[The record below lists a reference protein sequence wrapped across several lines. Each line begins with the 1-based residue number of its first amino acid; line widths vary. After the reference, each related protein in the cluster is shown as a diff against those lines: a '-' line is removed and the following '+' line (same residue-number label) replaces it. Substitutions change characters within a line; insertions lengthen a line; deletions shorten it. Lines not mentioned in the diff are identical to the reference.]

1 MPFRR
6 FAGSGTSCLHRISA
20 LSTLRRELSG
30 PFWVLADMALCVA
43 ALALGAAVGFAHVA
57 VFIAIAA
64 VWSVLRLWRDAAA
77 PGSSARRTLP
87 ILLLVACL
95 LALVVR
101 SGVIELLT
109 QVWAWSGY
117 AAVVPAAIV
126 TGVVLQRVRTT
137 GADVPWRALV
147 VALVGY
153 SFFLRVLY
161 GAQIELIPEE
171 AYYWNYSRHLDIGYL
186 DHPPMVAWLIKLG
199 TLLFRDTEFGV
210 RFGALCCGTVSSF
223 FIYRLTRNVFG
234 EATAL
239 LALAM
244 AQVLPFFFLAG
255 MIMTPDAPL
264 TAAWA
269 ASVYFLERALIAGR
283 RRAWFWAGLSLGL
296 GLLSKYT
303 IAMLGAGT
311 FLFMALDPTS
321 RRWFRR
327 FEPYAAVCIAAAV
340 FAPVVVWNAQHEW
353 ASFAFQTSRRLA
365 EAPRFSLHRLVAAA
379 LVLLTPTGLL
389 AAGVALVGGPPVE
402 STIPLHESAPR
413 ARRFM
418 RLAVL
423 VPLSVFAVFS
433 LRHDVKLDW
442 TGAPW
447 VAALP
452 LMAFGAG
459 PYGTDPMRRWLRS
472 AWPVTLMCLLLFYG
486 AGFYHLVLGIPGL
499 GFTTHTELVPLEW
512 RDFARQID
520 GIAESV
526 GARYGDD
533 LLVVGM
539 DRYAIASERAFYSY
553 DRSKSVAE
561 TSSWHLFG
569 GIGLMY
575 ERWFPVERQ
584 TGRTLLLLGWD
595 PGDLA
600 PVRLQSHVSGALEP
614 MQEGTLVRD
623 GRVVRRYYYR
633 VAHGYR

>member
-1 MPFRR
+1 
-6 FAGSGTSCLHRISA
+6 
-20 LSTLRRELSG
+20 
-30 PFWVLADMALCVA
+30 MALCAA
-43 ALALGAAVGFAHVA
+43 ALALGAPLGFAHVA

-64 VWSVLRLWRDAAA
+64 AWGGLRLWRKAAA
-77 PGSSARRTLP
+77 PGSPGRTLP
-87 ILLLVACL
+87 WLLLAACL

-101 SGVIELLT
+101 SGLIELLT
-109 QVWAWSGY
+109 HDWAWPRD

-126 TGVVLQRVRTT
+126 TAIVLRRVGNT
-137 GADVPWRALV
+137 GAEVHWRALL

-153 SFFLRVLY
+153 AFFLRVLY
-161 GAQIELIPEE
+161 CGQIELLPEE

-186 DHPPMVAWLIKLG
+186 DHPPMVAWLIRIG
-199 TLLFRDTEFGV
+199 ARLFGDTEFGV
-210 RFGALCCGTVSSF
+210 RFGALCCGTASSC
-223 FIYRLTRNVFG
+223 FIYGLTRNVFG
-234 EATAL
+234 ESSAL
-239 LALAM
+239 LALAL

-264 TAAWA
+264 TAAWT

-283 RRAWFWAGLSLGL
+283 RRAWLWAGLSLGL

-311 FLFMALDPTS
+311 FLFMVLEPTS

-327 FEPYAAVCIAAAV
+327 WEPYAAVCIAAAV
-340 FAPVVVWNAQHEW
+340 FAPVLAWNAEHEW

-365 EAPRFSLHRLVAAA
+365 EAPRFSLHRLIAGA

-389 AAGVALVGGPPVE
+389 AAGAALAAPVAGAAHLGD
-402 STIPLHESAPR
+402 STLRSW
-413 ARRFM
+413 RFL
-418 RLAVL
+418 RIAVL

-447 VAALP
+447 AAALP
-452 LMAFGAG
+452 LMASGAE
-459 PYGTDPMRRWLRS
+459 PHAAVPMGRWLRA
-472 AWPVTLMCLLLFYG
+472 AWPATLICMLLFYG
-486 AGFYHLVLGIPGL
+486 AVFYHLVLGIPGV
-499 GFTTHTELVPLEW
+499 GYSGHTELVPVEW

-520 GIAESV
+520 GVADV
-526 GARYGDD
+526 VRARYGDD

-539 DRYAIASERAFYSY
+539 DRYAIASERAFYSH

-569 GIGLMY
+569 GMGLMY
-575 ERWFPVERQ
+575 ERWFPAERQ
-584 TGRTLLLLGWD
+584 AGRTLLLLGWD
-595 PGDLA
+595 AGDLA
-600 PVRLQSHVSGALEP
+600 PARLQSHVSGLDP
-614 MQEGTLVRD
+614 LQEGMLVRD

-633 VAHGYR
+633 VAHGYH

>member
-1 MPFRR
+1 MC
-6 FAGSGTSCLHRISA
+6 G
-20 LSTLRRELSG
+20 
-30 PFWVLADMALCVA
+30 A
-43 ALALGAAVGFAHVA
+43 ALALGTPVGSAHVA
-57 VFIAIAA
+57 AFIAIAA
-64 VWSVLRLWRDAAA
+64 GWSGLRLWR
-77 PGSSARRTLP
+77 SRTFP

-109 QVWAWSGY
+109 QGWSWPAY

-126 TGVVLQRVRTT
+126 TGIVLQRVRNT
-137 GADVPWRALV
+137 GADMEWRALL

-153 SFFLRVLY
+153 AFFLRVLY
-161 GAQIELIPEE
+161 SAQIELIPEE

-186 DHPPMVAWLIKLG
+186 DHPPMVAWLIRLG
-199 TLLFRDTEFGV
+199 TLLFGDTEFGV
-210 RFGALCCGTVSSF
+210 RFGALCCGTVSSY

-234 EATAL
+234 ESSAL
-239 LALAM
+239 LGLAL

-269 ASVYFLERALIAGR
+269 ASLYFLERALIAGR
-283 RRAWFWAGLSLGL
+283 RPAWIWAGLSLGL

-303 IAMLGAGT
+303 IALLGAGT
-311 FLFMALDPTS
+311 FLFMAADPTA

-327 FEPYAAVCIAAAV
+327 WEPYAAVCIAAAV
-340 FAPVVVWNAQHEW
+340 FAPVLVWNAQHDW

-365 EAPRFSLHRLVAAA
+365 EAPRFSLHRLVGAA

-389 AAGVALVGGPPVE
+389 AAGLVLVGGPPRE
-402 STIPLHESAPR
+402 STASLETSALR
-413 ARRFM
+413 SWRFM
-418 RLAVL
+418 RIAVW

-433 LRHDVKLDW
+433 LRHEVKLDW

-452 LMAFGAG
+452 LMAFGAEPRG
-459 PYGTDPMRRWLRS
+459 RGAVWRRLRS
-472 AWPVTLMCLLLFYG
+472 AWPATLICMLLFYG

-499 GFTTHTELVPLEW
+499 GYPSHTELVPVEW

-520 GIAESV
+520 GITDAV
-526 GARYGDD
+526 RARYGDD

-539 DRYAIASERAFYSY
+539 DRYAIASERAFYSR
-553 DRSKSVAE
+553 DRIKSVAE

-569 GIGLMY
+569 GMGLMY
-575 ERWFPVERQ
+575 ERWFPAERQ

-595 PGDLA
+595 AGDLA
-600 PVRLQSHVSGALEP
+600 AVNLQNHVSGLEP
-614 MQEGTLVRD
+614 VQEGTLVRD

>member
-1 MPFRR
+1 MPFKRY
-6 FAGSGTSCLHRISA
+6 AGSGISCLHRISV
-20 LSTLRRELSG
+20 L
-30 PFWVLADMALCVA
+30 WVLADVALCGS
-43 ALALGAAVGFAHVA
+43 ALALGTPVGSAHVA

-64 VWSVLRLWRDAAA
+64 ISSGLRLWREPAA
-77 PGSSARRTLP
+77 PGSSARRTLLL
-87 ILLLVACL
+87 LLLVAGL

-109 QVWAWSGY
+109 THWAWSAY

-126 TGVVLQRVRTT
+126 TGVVLHRVRNS
-137 GADVPWRALV
+137 GADLHWRALL

-153 SFFLRVLY
+153 AFFLRVLY
-161 GAQIELIPEE
+161 SAQVELIPEE
-171 AYYWNYSRHLDIGYL
+171 TYYWNYCRHLDIGYL
-186 DHPPMVAWLIKLG
+186 DHPPMVAWLIRVG
-199 TLLFRDTEFGV
+199 TLLFGDTEFGV

-234 EATAL
+234 ESSAL

-244 AQVLPFFFLAG
+244 AQILPFFFLAG

-269 ASVYFLERALIAGR
+269 ASMYFLERALIAGR
-283 RRAWFWAGLSLGL
+283 GRAWIWAGLSLGL

-311 FLFMALDPTS
+311 VLFMALDPTS

-327 FEPYAAVCIAAAV
+327 WEPYAAVCIAAAA
-340 FAPVVVWNAQHEW
+340 FAPVLVWNAQHEW

-389 AAGVALVGGPPVE
+389 AVGVALVGAPPVQGTTSLE
-402 STIPLHESAPR
+402 ASPLRPWQ
-413 ARRFM
+413 FM
-418 RLAVL
+418 RIAVL

-452 LMAFGAG
+452 LLAFGAEPHGTG
-459 PYGTDPMRRWLRS
+459 PLRRWLRS
-472 AWPVTLMCLLLFYG
+472 AWPVTLIGMLLFYG

-499 GFTTHTELVPLEW
+499 GLTSHTELAPVEW
-512 RDFARQID
+512 RDFGRQID
-520 GIAESV
+520 GIADAAR
-526 GARYGDD
+526 ARYGDD

-539 DRYAIASERAFYSY
+539 DRYAIASERAFYSR

-569 GIGLMY
+569 NMGLMY

-595 PGDLA
+595 AGDLA
-600 PVRLQSHVSGALEP
+600 AAHLQGHVSGLEP
-614 MQEGTLVRD
+614 VQEGTLVRD

-633 VAHGYR
+633 IAHGYR